1 LLFIQILL
9 RRRYLSRRATVGL
22 RQIRKGALHD
32 RQVMQ
37 RVLPAKQANV
47 AKLGK
52 KRAARGASCQGGIP
66 TCAALPTATLGWPQ
80 SVWGS

>member
-47 AKLGK
+47 AKL
-52 KRAARGASCQGGIP
+52 A
-66 TCAALPTATLGWPQ
+66 
-80 SVWGS
+80 